1 MSTPSG
7 NAALKAVATGQPAVN
22 EKPKD
27 LFALINNPAT
37 KAQIALALPRHMTA
51 DRLARIAMT
60 ELRRIPKLQQC
71 DPMSFLGAVMQCSQ
85 LGLEPGGALG
95 HVYIL
100 PFEKRAKQGNQ
111 WVTVSTEAQVIIG
124 YRGMID
130 LARRS
135 GQIISIEARAVY
147 EGDNFDVTLG
157 LDSNIT
163 HKPDWNNPNRDNPA
177 KLIFVYAVAKLK
189 DGGIQFDVM
198 SRSEVEATRARSK
211 ASTSGPWVTDYV
223 AMALKTVCRRLFKW
237 LPVSIEVQRAVGLD
251 EQAERGEGQN
261 NASVIDVNMTEVQQ
275 YSPNPETGEI
285 RMPFKAE
292 EPKTLTEQWAKY
304 DEVLAEYGQHEADNF
319 MPNQPRPVTPTPS
332 PTQAPKKSYADILD
346 LMIKAKNPE
355 ALDVAA
361 DWINT
366 VTDEAQ
372 RLELSQKYDA
382 LRADLKA

>member
-1 MSTPSG
+1 MTSQ
-7 NAALKAVATGQPAVN
+7 ALKAAATGIATKSD
-22 EKPKD
+22 KPKD
-27 LFALINNPAT
+27 LFELINNPNT

-147 EGDNFDVTLG
+147 EGDTFDVTLG
-157 LDSNIT
+157 LNSNIT

-211 ASTSGPWVTDYV
+211 AATSGPWVTDYV

-261 NASVIDVNMTEVQQ
+261 NASVIDVNMTEVQRYEAPQ
-275 YSPNPETGEI
+275 AEEYAPNPETGEI
-285 RMPFKAE
+285 AAPAA
-292 EPKTLTEQWAKY
+292 TA
-304 DEVLAEYGQHEADNF
+304 
-319 MPNQPRPVTPTPS
+319 NQPPQKT
-332 PTQAPKKSYADILD
+332 YAEILD
-346 LMIKAKNPE
+346 LMLKAKNHE
-355 ALDVAA
+355 ALDVAG

-366 VTDEAQ
+366 IADPALRT
-372 RLELSQKYDA
+372 ELSQKYDA
-382 LRADLKA
+382 LKAEMTA